1 MLAMQDIL
9 ICIDLDNIQTLC
21 IFVLSRL
28 AMYND
33 QAVNIFLTA
42 YKAGFLRQVYSL
54 DLLILADF
62 KGGSP
67 SFYTYVT
74 KFFLKMPRSE
84 KVSEGARGASNAT
97 RNPAKKDSS
106 AFHIY
111 HVRIRAVCL
120 TSYESRV
127 EISQDRT
134 YGAYDRSDAIR
145 RAIDNLRSHLMQH
158 EIDVTEFQC
167 RAVEYHHVESQSN
180 RKI

>member
-9 ICIDLDNIQTLC
+9 ICDLDNIQTLC
-21 IFVLSRL
+21 IFVLPRGDQQITNYIFYHCYNRAGSCVLGLRADHFL
-28 AMYND
+28 AE
-33 QAVNIFLTA
+33 
-42 YKAGFLRQVYSL
+42 
-54 DLLILADF
+54 
-62 KGGSP
+62 KGGS
-67 SFYTYVT
+67 SFLYIYLTNFCT
-74 KFFLKMPRSE
+74 QMPRSE
-84 KVSEGARGASNAT
+84 KVSEDARGASNAT

-158 EIDVTEFQC
+158 EIDVSEFQC

>member
-21 IFVLSRL
+21 IFVLPRSDRRVTDYIFTIADNRAGSCATNLSVGHFL
-28 AMYND
+28 AE
-33 QAVNIFLTA
+33 
-42 YKAGFLRQVYSL
+42 
-54 DLLILADF
+54 
-62 KGGSP
+62 KGGS
-67 SFYTYVT
+67 SFLYIYLTN
-74 KFFLKMPRSE
+74 FSAQMPRSE

-97 RNPAKKDSS
+97 RNPAKKDPS

-158 EIDVTEFQC
+158 EIDVSEFQC